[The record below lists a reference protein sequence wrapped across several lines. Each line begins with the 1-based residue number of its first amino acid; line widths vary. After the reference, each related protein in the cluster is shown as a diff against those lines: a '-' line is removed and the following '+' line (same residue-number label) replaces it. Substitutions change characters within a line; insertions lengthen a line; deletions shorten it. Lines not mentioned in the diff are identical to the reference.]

1 MTPDWPMKR
10 DAVAL
15 AHIEKGCC
23 KCDLKCILAICL
35 VSVAI
40 LTPLVVYPNLH
51 RYNQEFGT
59 QAGQNIEPGMIL
71 VVISALGIG
80 VAILLNERRKY

>member
-15 AHIEKGCC
+15 AHMEKGCC

-35 VSVAI
+35 VSIAI

-51 RYNQEFGT
+51 QNNQEFST

-80 VAILLNERRKY
+80 VVILLNERRKY

>member
-1 MTPDWPMKR
+1 MTSDWPMKR

-15 AHIEKGCC
+15 ANMERGCC

-40 LTPLVVYPNLH
+40 LTPLVVYPSLH
-51 RYNQEFGT
+51 QNNQEFGT
-59 QAGQNIEPGMIL
+59 PVGQNVEPGMIL

-80 VAILLNERRKY
+80 IVILLNERRKY